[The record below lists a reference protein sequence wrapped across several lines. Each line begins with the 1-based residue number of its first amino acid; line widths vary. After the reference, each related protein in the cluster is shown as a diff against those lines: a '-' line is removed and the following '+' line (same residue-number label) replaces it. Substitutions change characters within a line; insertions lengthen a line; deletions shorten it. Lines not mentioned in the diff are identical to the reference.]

1 LFFVDNSDFN
11 RLPESNKLWCDSKRR
26 VWQYKFGAMEHSSTI
41 NKRLRKCPRNKLKNV
56 FCAKLAQTSQ
66 PVDGSCRPVWFLFM
80 EVKVRLNC
88 TDDSIE
94 IIRQSKPLADN
105 GRRLTTQESSS
116 KQKNDNST
124 ERSSMI
130 SRVNLEKAQ
139 MRISRW
145 HGFQIAALGCAFLCC
160 TVAAFCL
167 SYALLSLQSD
177 CLLFASWNYT
187 VDTQTKVVKVFYD
200 QTQWGDSY
208 QCSLTLYSLV
218 TAALASFMCCWFF
231 IFFRPRKAF
240 PRQNTH
246 STASTLV
253 LPILLISFIFVT
265 LMIIAS
271 SRLLTGLLYW
281 CDAIVKEFGSCNFPS
296 DYEIILMWNVRTID
310 YFVYS
315 LVGVCILIFP
325 ELMFQ
330 MEELRP
336 MHNRLLLNFYFI
348 FNDAAVCMTSA
359 TNNACGFAFQ
369 FYGRVP
375 IYFCNKKNSEKEG
388 WKNRGCAF
396 FKHVRLAKTTR
407 IEMSI

>member
-1 LFFVDNSDFN
+1 
-11 RLPESNKLWCDSKRR
+11 
-26 VWQYKFGAMEHSSTI
+26 MEHSSTI
-41 NKRLRKCPRNKLKNV
+41 NKRLRK
-56 FCAKLAQTSQ
+56 
-66 PVDGSCRPVWFLFM
+66 
-80 EVKVRLNC
+80 
-88 TDDSIE
+88 

-105 GRRLTTQESSS
+105 GRGLTTQESSS

-187 VDTQTKVVKVFYD
+187 VDTQTKVIRVFYD

-253 LPILLISFIFVT
+253 LPILLISFIFVM

-310 YFVYS
+310 YFGFLASTIRVARLCALVGIYS

-336 MHNRLLLNFYFI
+336 MRNRLLLNLYLI
-348 FNDAAVCMTSA
+348 FNDDLFYASAAACMASA

-375 IYFCNKKNSEKEG
+375 VFYNFTTIIYGAINIKLFYACIHVQIYFCNKKNSEKEE

-396 FKHVRLAKTTR
+396 FKHVRLATTTR

>member
-1 LFFVDNSDFN
+1 L
-11 RLPESNKLWCDSKRR
+11 
-26 VWQYKFGAMEHSSTI
+26 
-41 NKRLRKCPRNKLKNV
+41 RNKLKNV
-56 FCAKLAQTSQ
+56 FCAKLSQTSQ
-66 PVDGSCRPVWFLFM
+66 PVDGSCRPVCFLFM

-105 GRRLTTQESSS
+105 GRGLTTQESSS

-187 VDTQTKVVKVFYD
+187 VDTQTKVVRVFYD

-310 YFVYS
+310 YFGFLASSSVGYLRGSAVCFGWQFFSVYS

-325 ELMFQ
+325 ELVFQ

-336 MHNRLLLNFYFI
+336 MRNRLLLDLYLI
-348 FNDAAVCMTSA
+348 FNDDLFYASAAAAACVASA

-375 IYFCNKKNSEKEG
+375 VFYNFTTIIYGAINIKL
-388 WKNRGCAF
+388 RGCAF
-396 FKHVRLAKTTR
+396 FKHVRLATTTR

>member
-1 LFFVDNSDFN
+1 MEMLKSILPTRKQKFATFALTEAVEN
-11 RLPESNKLWCDSKRR
+11 RR
-26 VWQYKFGAMEHSSTI
+26 Q
-41 NKRLRKCPRNKLKNV
+41 CPRNKLKNV

-145 HGFQIAALGCAFLCC
+145 HGFQIAVLGCAFLCC

-177 CLLFASWNYT
+177 CLLFSSWNYT
-187 VDTQTKVVKVFYD
+187 VDAQTKVVKVFYD
-200 QTQWGDSY
+200 QIQWGDSY

-310 YFVYS
+310 YFGFLASSS
-315 LVGVCILIFP
+315 LFAWLGCVFWLAVFVSLLARWCMHIDFP
-325 ELMFQ
+325 GAYVSNGRASSNAQ
-330 MEELRP
+330 SV
-336 MHNRLLLNFYFI
+336 
-348 FNDAAVCMTSA
+348 AA
-359 TNNACGFAFQ
+359 
-369 FYGRVP
+369 
-375 IYFCNKKNSEKEG
+375 
-388 WKNRGCAF
+388 
-396 FKHVRLAKTTR
+396 
-407 IEMSI
+407 